1 LAKVAFFFS
10 GFAVVAIT
18 GLTGAAVVVSVLV
31 GPCSS
36 FDAN

>member
-1 LAKVAFFFS
+1 LAKVVFFFS
-10 GFAVVAIT
+10 GFAVAAIA
-18 GLTGAAVVVSVLV
+18 GLAGVAVVVSVFV